1 MQERYLTNARLDKY
15 KTNLDLSTDEF
26 LGHKTSK
33 SKPVLDLQKLS
44 VFYNVDDKRSRDR
57 YKVELRFKGLLY
69 FGWPNQPSSG
79 RMKIYIGT
87 HVYIA
92 DKYLRNSGTT

>member
-33 SKPVLDLQKLS
+33 SKQVLDLQKLS
-44 VFYNVDDKRSRDR
+44 VFYNV
-57 YKVELRFKGLLY
+57 VCTPLFKGRFEMKYSGSNHFFFVMAETTNTLYEIAFLLTE
-69 FGWPNQPSSG
+69 
-79 RMKIYIGT
+79 M
-87 HVYIA
+87 A
-92 DKYLRNSGTT
+92 RNLISLNNST